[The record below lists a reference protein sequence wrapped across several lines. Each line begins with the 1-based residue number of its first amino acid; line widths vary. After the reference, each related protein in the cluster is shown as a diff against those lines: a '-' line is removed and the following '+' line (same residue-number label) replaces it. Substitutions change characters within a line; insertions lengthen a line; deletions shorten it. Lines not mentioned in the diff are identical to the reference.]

1 MSVHFRIRFGAAPNA
16 TTIPSFEITAA
27 AAGCPLQPLI
37 FSLRL
42 RHMIHSSIQMLE
54 MQKRQ
59 ARQEGGGGMK
69 ELLCRISMG
78 RLLTDE
84 GLFVGVP
91 AE

>member
-1 MSVHFRIRFGAAPNA
+1 MSVHFRIRFGAAPN
-16 TTIPSFEITAA
+16 TTFIPSFEITAA
-27 AAGCPLQPLI
+27 AAGCPVPTTTLDFLPPSPTHDTQQY
-37 FSLRL
+37 S
-42 RHMIHSSIQMLE
+42 E

-59 ARQEGGGGMK
+59 ARGGRGMK
-69 ELLCRISMG
+69 ELLCRISKG